1 MQMNEAI
8 PLPFQQPKT
17 METSQSSSAN
27 ASTSSMNM
35 TATRTILRI
44 KRRRTETPIPCLR
57 LEGLV
62 NNSSADSNNYQH
74 DIATPDVYREEE
86 ETFPQNTAKRQ
97 RSSAVLWKRFDPN
110 NDKNAD
116 NDVGGNGSHHED
128 TPTEGRTGGE
138 KYRIVDAM
146 FLSSEGGIERG
157 EDDNNLHSN
166 KRRKLTL
173 LDSSTIAD
181 APPSDPKPTSSPVKK
196 KRGSA
201 LKVLDPLT
209 RIIDDS
215 LQEVLIGEKTVES
228 HYRQLTTDPRFTM
241 RDPAD
246 QTKWM
251 TWTLDGGT
259 NILHCCALWN
269 DPSITNEILQR
280 FGRAGS
286 SQLRTLM
293 EATDGDGRTPYEVAQ
308 LIGHSRVCEVL
319 EVYGGDTS
327 NYVYDIFYLDHDGL
341 VKTRPNDGEPKTS
354 WEGGGDGF
362 ELEEGP
368 GITTAE
374 LTSGIGYWTP
384 EGELILETADHE
396 RRDRSLS
403 QTTEGD
409 IDSNCEEYG
418 GNDYPDE
425 DEYEYLDGYGAA
437 GTGSDIDPYAVHAYN
452 DPYYNK
458 EYNDLREDYNDGY
471 DEYDWEQDLM

>member
-1 MQMNEAI
+1 MENE
-8 PLPFQQPKT
+8 
-17 METSQSSSAN
+17 SNSAN
-27 ASTSSMNM
+27 GTST
-35 TATRTILRI
+35 TRTILRI
-44 KRRRTETPIPCLR
+44 KRRRTETPVPCIR

-62 NNSSADSNNYQH
+62 NNTGASSAQ
-74 DIATPDVYREEE
+74 TEEE
-86 ETFPQNTAKRQ
+86 EYYRHNAAKRQ

-110 NDKNAD
+110 DSSSTSEI
-116 NDVGGNGSHHED
+116 GNGNQHE
-128 TPTEGRTGGE
+128 EGD

-146 FLSSEGGIERG
+146 FSAEDG
-157 EDDNNLHSN
+157 DDNNLRSN

-181 APPSDPKPTSSPVKK
+181 SPPANPTSDTSSNRKK
-196 KRGSA
+196 KKA

-241 RDPAD
+241 RDLD
-246 QTKWM
+246 SQTKWM
-251 TWTLDGGT
+251 AWTLDGGT
-259 NILHCCALWN
+259 NLLHCCALWN
-269 DPSITNEILQR
+269 DASIANELLQR
-280 FGRAGS
+280 FSGNHPGS
-286 SQLRTLM
+286 GSGSVRSSLM
-293 EATDGDGRTPYEVAQ
+293 EATDGDGKTPYEVAKM
-308 LIGHSRVCEVL
+308 IGHDRVCEVL

-341 VKTRPNDGEPKTS
+341 VKTRPNDDGVSS
-354 WEGGGDGF
+354 WEGAGDF
-362 ELEEGP
+362 DEGP

-384 EGELILETADHE
+384 EGELILETAGDE
-396 RRDRSLS
+396 RRGRSLS

-425 DEYEYLDGYGAA
+425 EEFGYPLGGYGTHEEINPYEQEAYHSYSNEYADDDDGYA
-437 GTGSDIDPYAVHAYN
+437 
-452 DPYYNK
+452 
-458 EYNDLREDYNDGY
+458 
-471 DEYDWEQDLM
+471 EYDWEQDLH

>member
-1 MQMNEAI
+1 
-8 PLPFQQPKT
+8 
-17 METSQSSSAN
+17 MEPGRSSSTK
-27 ASTSSMNM
+27 ASAVAMST
-35 TATRTILRI
+35 TTTRTILRI

-62 NNSSADSNNYQH
+62 NNSGADYKNDQH
-74 DIATPDVYREEE
+74 DVATPDLYREEDGG
-86 ETFPQNTAKRQ
+86 FRQNTAKRQ

-110 NDKNAD
+110 DNKNAAK
-116 NDVGGNGSHHED
+116 DVGSNGSHHED
-128 TPTEGRTGGE
+128 LPTEGRNGGE

-146 FLSSEGGIERG
+146 FLASEGGSERG
-157 EDDNNLHSN
+157 DEDNNLQSK

-181 APPSDPKPTSSPVKK
+181 VPTSDPKPISSPVKK

-228 HYRQLTTDPRFTM
+228 HYRQLTTDPRFIM
-241 RDPAD
+241 RNPAD
-246 QTKWM
+246 QTNWM

-269 DPSITNEILQR
+269 DPSTTNELLQR
-280 FGRAGS
+280 FRRMGS

-327 NYVYDIFYLDHDGL
+327 NYVYDTFYLDHDGL
-341 VKTRPNDGEPKTS
+341 VKTRPNDGEPKTTY
-354 WEGGGDGF
+354 EGDGDGF
-362 ELEEGP
+362 EFEEGP

-374 LTSGIGYWTP
+374 LTSGVGYWTP
-384 EGELILETADHE
+384 EGELILETVEHK
-396 RRDRSLS
+396 RRARSLS

-409 IDSNCEEYG
+409 IDSNCEEHG

-425 DEYEYLDGYGAA
+425 DEYEYLDGYGDA
-437 GTGSDIDPYAVHAYN
+437 GIGTDIDPYAIPAYN
-452 DPYYNK
+452 NPYHNK
-458 EYNDLREDYNDGY
+458 EFNDLREDYDDRY
-471 DEYDWEQDLM
+471 DEYDWEQDLMQRR